1 MKVARVVASLVVLLL
16 FLSAIQAQAWNV
28 RPPPDWHPVWWQSR
42 LWAEIGMFLEAPGIL
57 AGAALCELAGMSWS
71 LFNRGFMSG
80 IAFVVYLV
88 FVYVIVFLVVRWII
102 AQFGHAPPKNAAN
115 SN

>member
-1 MKVARVVASLVVLLL
+1 
-16 FLSAIQAQAWNV
+16 
-28 RPPPDWHPVWWQSR
+28 
-42 LWAEIGMFLEAPGIL
+42 MFLEMPAIL

-88 FVYVIVFLVVRWII
+88 IVYVIVFQVVRWII
-102 AQFGHAPPKNAAN
+102 AQFDSKPPTNAAN
-115 SN
+115 TN